1 MRCECGT
8 EMEFIGT
15 NWICPKCSDVGKPVI
30 VLPPGSKDFIKKK
43 MAKMNAREEREEL
56 ERIVESCKTII
67 KVDIAD
73 AVEEI
78 LSVETVD
85 IEKLIQ
91 SILDAGFVRLDDIE
105 IDYGKVIDEIDRW
118 RENIKDKR
126 SFLQMLKGIKGIIK
140 MKEGKSE

>member
-56 ERIVESCKTII
+56 EKAVYNLFDTGFLNEEEQQKISRRVVDTIL
-67 KVDIAD
+67 A
-73 AVEEI
+73 
-78 LSVETVD
+78 
-85 IEKLIQ
+85 KLPE
-91 SILDAGFVRLDDIE
+91 LVGLTMER
-105 IDYGKVIDEIDRW
+105 
-118 RENIKDKR
+118 
-126 SFLQMLKGIKGIIK
+126 
-140 MKEGKSE
+140 